1 MRKYIAAFFI
11 CLGTFSAGAQDSL
24 YLGFNIRKDR
34 HRMGEAVST
43 IRGSALETVPS
54 SSISQILEGRLSGLQ
69 TFETNSDP
77 GNESVMKYIRGLS
90 SFSGNIPVF
99 VIDGIVMQAYNIEY
113 ISPEEIESVSILKDA
128 ASTAIYGLRGAHGV
142 ILINTRRPSSAKFG
156 LDVKAD
162 FSLRQVSIPPY
173 QPSSYKY
180 AMMRNEGWRND
191 GSLGLPP
198 FSDES
203 LAKLAS
209 GRDKFYPD
217 NNWYSKFVRPFASM
231 SRFSVS
237 VSGGDKKTRAWSN
250 INVVSQSPLMR
261 QETKVYR
268 SAPQRLWI
276 NFRAKVEVDIS
287 KRVNAQAQ
295 IAGNIR
301 NDILTGGGHSSAS
314 LYPLIFQLPPTMPGP
329 LTQGGDVVTV
339 ETVDAPLF
347 GVLNRSGYD
356 KYTGMYAST
365 MAGIKVDLG
374 FITKGL
380 SLSGKLS
387 FQSSNDRH
395 NYSIQDYARYYYDYV
410 SGAYIKSGKNLNT
423 SLSNSVGGRFQYAVG
438 YIATADY
445 ERRFNK
451 HSLSAHLYSYF
462 TSEQF
467 DKVSEAYPAVGFP
480 HYNHNSGFSIGY
492 DYDGKYVFSA
502 VLGLS
507 GSDVLPSKNRYAFVP
522 SLSTAWIL
530 SEETF
535 LKKAEWLDFLKL
547 RLSFGITA
555 SDAFENDGIRY
566 LYADYI
572 AKNGYVNI
580 LGNENLAAERHGRFN
595 AGFEAKLFGGLS
607 LGFDIFKN
615 RTDNMLIDMGSE
627 IPSYY
632 GILPGSQ
639 MKINKGSLAS
649 GGWEASLSYEKSL
662 GKDWKVFTGIDY
674 SRLKNSVLNCGE
686 KPYPDGYKY
695 PFRKEG
701 FPIGQLWGYRTEGY
715 ISNDA
720 ELAKYVSMYEG
731 IGVPR
736 LGDFKY
742 KDLNEDGKVNEK
754 DMAPVGNGY
763 MPSGWTSVK
772 LGAAWKN
779 IELSLL
785 FTGIDTYI
793 GTVAYNTERTYNG
806 VFNDLHERAWTKE
819 RAASGEAVKSP
830 ALSYN
835 YTSTSSLPNDWN
847 IADRS
852 FWRLKHASLS
862 YSLPKKAIGKKLETV
877 RLTLSGQNLLTFSA
891 MESSFIDPE
900 KGGMTELPS
909 MRVINIGVKI
919 GF

>member
-1 MRKYIAAFFI
+1 MRKYIIAILIF
-11 CLGTFSAGAQDSL
+11 LGAFSAEAQDSL
-24 YLGFNIRKDR
+24 DLGFNIRKDR
-34 HRMGEAVST
+34 NRMGEAVST
-43 IRGSALETVPS
+43 IEGVSLEAVPS
-54 SSISQILEGRLSGLQ
+54 SSISQILAGRLLGLQ
-69 TFETNSDP
+69 TFEICSDP
-77 GNESVMKYIRGLS
+77 GNESVLKSIRGLS
-90 SFSGNIPVF
+90 SLSGNSPIF
-99 VIDGIVMQAYNIEY
+99 VVDGIVMQAYNIEY

-128 ASTAIYGLRGAHGV
+128 AATAIYGLRGANGV
-142 ILINTRRPSSAKFG
+142 ILINTRRPSSSKFS
-156 LDVKAD
+156 LDAKAD
-162 FSLRQVSIPPY
+162 FSLQQVSLPPY

-191 GSLGLPP
+191 GALGLPP

-209 GRDKFYPD
+209 GGDKFYPD
-217 NNWYSKFVRPFASM
+217 NNWYSKFVLPVASM

-237 VSGGDKKTRAWSN
+237 VSGGDRKTRAWSN
-250 INVVSQSPLMR
+250 VNVMSQSPLMR
-261 QETKVYR
+261 QETKAYR
-268 SAPQRLWI
+268 SAPQRIWI

-287 KRVNAQAQ
+287 KRVTAHAQ

-301 NDILTGGGHSSAS
+301 NDILAGGGYSNAS
-314 LYPLIFQLPPTMPGP
+314 LYPLLFQLPPTMPGP
-329 LTQGGDVVTV
+329 LTDAGEVATV
-339 ETVDAPLF
+339 ETVDAPLY

-365 MAGIKVDLG
+365 AAGIKVDLG
-374 FITKGL
+374 FIAKGL

-395 NYSIQDYARYYYDYV
+395 NYSLQDYARYYYDYV
-410 SGAYIKSGKNLNT
+410 SGTYIKSGKSLNT
-423 SLSNSVGGRFQYAVG
+423 ALSNSVGGRFQYAVG

-445 ERRFNK
+445 ERSFDK
-451 HSLSAHLYSYF
+451 HSVSAHLYSYF

-467 DKVSEAYPAVGFP
+467 DKVSAIYPAIGFP
-480 HYNHNSGFSIGY
+480 HYNHNSGLSAGY
-492 DYDGKYVFSA
+492 DYSGKYVFSA

-522 SLSTAWIL
+522 SFSAAWIA
-530 SEETF
+530 SEEAF
-535 LKKAEWLDFLKL
+535 LKKADWLDFLKL

-555 SDAFENDGIRY
+555 SDAFENAGIRY

-572 AKNGYVNI
+572 AKHGYVNI
-580 LGNENLAAERHGRFN
+580 LGNENLEAERHKNFN
-595 AGFEAKLFGGLS
+595 LGLDAKLFGGFS
-607 LGFDIFKN
+607 LGLDIFRN
-615 RTDNMLIDMGSE
+615 RTDNMLIDSGNE

-632 GILPGSQ
+632 GILPGGH
-639 MKINKGSLAS
+639 MKLNNGSLVS
-649 GGWEASLSYEKSL
+649 GGWELSLSYEKKI
-662 GKDWKVFTGIDY
+662 GKDWKLFAGIDY
-674 SRLKNSVLNCGE
+674 NRLKNSVLGCGE
-686 KPYPDGYKY
+686 KPYPSGYKY
-695 PFRKEG
+695 TLRKEG
-701 FPIGQLWGYRTEGY
+701 FPIGQLWGYMTEGY
-715 ISNDA
+715 ISNDT

-736 LGDFKY
+736 MGDFKY
-742 KDLNEDGKVNEK
+742 KDLNGDGKVNEK
-754 DMAPVGNGY
+754 DMAPIGNGD
-763 MPSGWTSVK
+763 MPLGWTSVR
-772 LGAAWKN
+772 LGAEWKG

-785 FTGIDTYI
+785 FTGIDTYM
-793 GTVAYNTERTYNG
+793 GAVAYNTERTYNG
-806 VFNDLHERAWTKE
+806 VFNDLHEKAWTKE

-877 RLTLSGQNLLTFSA
+877 RFTLSGQNLLTFSA

-900 KGGMTELPS
+900 KGSMTELPA